1 MTRTR
6 ILRESLLVASVMSV
20 LMVSATPVQA
30 TPITSW
36 TNWTSFTA
44 GANGGGVAAGTVN
57 GVGVSYAGELDAN
70 SVINGTS
77 LIWAPTSS
85 FVGGTITASPSVV
98 ADQLS
103 LNGSFTGIN
112 TITFA
117 SPVTNPVFAIW
128 SLGSPTIPASFNFI
142 GATPTFEV
150 GGPNSQFGG
159 SAIVV
164 TGNIVSGNEGNGV
177 VQFTGTFS
185 SLSWTD
191 TFENFYAFTVGVNE
205 EPVAS
210 AVPEPATLTLM
221 GMGLV
226 GLASRLRKRHGLL
239 PRSQA

>member
-1 MTRTR
+1 MTRMGT
-6 ILRESLLVASVMSV
+6 LRGSLLVGSLTSV
-20 LMVSATPVQA
+20 LTMWGTSVQA
-30 TPITSW
+30 TPITAW

-44 GANGGGVAAGTVN
+44 GANGGGSAVGAVN
-57 GVGVSYAGELDAN
+57 GVGVSYAGELDGN

-77 LIWAPTSS
+77 TIWAPTSS

-98 ADQLS
+98 GDELS

-128 SLGSPTIPASFNFI
+128 SLGAPSAPASFSFI

-164 TGNIVSGNEGNGV
+164 LGNVVSGNEGNGV

-191 TFENFYAFTVGVNE
+191 TFENFYAFTVGVNQ
-205 EPVAS
+205 EPTAT
-210 AVPEPATLTLM
+210 AVPEPTTLTFV
-221 GMGLV
+221 GIGLV
-226 GLASRLRKRHGLL
+226 GLASRLRKR
-239 PRSQA
+239 PRFPSKVV